1 MATIYR
7 KGSTSTS
14 EVKKMQQGLKD
25 KGYYKGNVDGVW
37 GSGTSS
43 ALSAF
48 KSATGG
54 SNSYG
59 NSFGKETTDKLYG
72 TNSSGTK
79 SSGAKGG
86 IGFMQNVIKSVSNN
100 PTAYGTAYYNALTK
114 GGMDPIGS
122 DKLTADPNIQNQW
135 NMALGGAQDLYNTNA
150 GQLGNVYNQGVN
162 QANQAAEDAARQQY
176 IVYKQNKNKLAEQLS
191 SSGIT
196 GGASE
201 TALNSILNAYASG
214 LASNNSA
221 LQESLAKLGNEY
233 QGDLSSLMAQLQ
245 QSQAAINN
253 QYGQM
258 QAEDLA
264 NQKKQLAESQA
275 SALQAYLQQQ
285 QQRKINDWN
294 SKVSANIQSKNPAYV
309 WTDSDGRLH
318 YNNSSAAASQ
328 AKAQGYKVVENK
340 TKNST
345 TKKSTNK
352 NSTKTK
358 DGSDYSSVWGNSG
371 GSGSKKNIEQ
381 AITNSL
387 ANGTLSYALGS
398 KTQSPLT
405 ATSANAAIN
414 YLESLVN
421 KGQITTSK
429 AKKYAKNAGLKV

>member
-37 GSGTSS
+37 GNKTSS
-43 ALSAF
+43 ALSAY

-72 TNSSGTK
+72 TNSSGGSSK

-275 SALQAYLQQQ
+275 SMLEAYLQREQQ
-285 QQRKINDWN
+285 KKINDWN
-294 SKVSANIQSKNPAYV
+294 SRVSANIQSKNPTWVY
-309 WTDSDGRLH
+309 TDTNGRLH
-318 YNNSSAAASQ
+318 YTNSKATAAA

-340 TKNST
+340 KKNSSTKKSTTKNST
-345 TKKSTNK
+345 KS
-352 NSTKTK
+352 SL
-358 DGSDYSSVWGNSG
+358 DYSSVWGTT
-371 GSGSKKNIEQ
+371 GSNGSKSDTKNKYV
-381 AITNSL
+381 S
-387 ANGTLSYALGS
+387 
-398 KTQSPLT
+398 
-405 ATSANAAIN
+405 
-414 YLESLVN
+414 V
-421 KGQITTSK
+421 
-429 AKKYAKNAGLKV
+429 KKYKSLRGM

>member
-72 TNSSGTK
+72 TNSSGGSSGTK

-285 QQRKINDWN
+285 QQKKINDWN
-294 SKVSANIQSKNPAYV
+294 SRVSSNIQSKNPTWVY
-309 WTDSDGRLH
+309 TDTNGRLH
-318 YNNSSAAASQ
+318 YTNSKATAAA

-340 TKNST
+340 KKNST
-345 TKKSTNK
+345 TKKSTKK
-352 NSTKTK
+352 NSKSQSK
-358 DGSDYSSVWGNSG
+358 DGSDYSSIWGNTGSSG
-371 GSGSKKNIEQ
+371 DTKSKYV
-381 AITNSL
+381 SM
-387 ANGTLSYALGS
+387 
-398 KTQSPLT
+398 
-405 ATSANAAIN
+405 
-414 YLESLVN
+414 
-421 KGQITTSK
+421 
-429 AKKYAKNAGLKV
+429 KKYKSLRGM

>member
-43 ALSAF
+43 ALSSF
-48 KSATGG
+48 KTATGG
-54 SNSYG
+54 SNSSG

-72 TNSSGTK
+72 TNSSGGSSGAK

-86 IGFMQNVIKSVSNN
+86 IGFMKNVIKSVSNN

-122 DKLTADPNIQNQW
+122 DRLTADPNIQNQW

-201 TALNSILNAYASG
+201 TALNSILNAYSSG

-285 QQRKINDWN
+285 QQRKTNDWN
-294 SKVSANIQSKNPAYV
+294 SRVSANIQSKNPTYV

-340 TKNST
+340 KKNST
-345 TKKSTNK
+345 TKKSTTK
-352 NSTKTK
+352 NSTK
-358 DGSDYSSVWGNSG
+358 DGLDYSSIWGTTGTTTKSSGTASKTKKSSNSTLP
-371 GSGSKKNIEQ
+371 S
-381 AITNSL
+381 
-387 ANGTLSYALGS
+387 LSYLTGLQNSTNRGKLSENFAKAAL
-398 KTQSPLT
+398 
-405 ATSANAAIN
+405 AA
-414 YLESLVN
+414 Y
-421 KGQITTSK
+421 G
-429 AKKYAKNAGLKV
+429 YKV

>member
-122 DKLTADPNIQNQW
+122 DRLTADPNIQNQW

-201 TALNSILNAYASG
+201 TALNSILNAYSSG

-275 SALQAYLQQQ
+275 SALEAYLQQQ

-309 WTDSDGRLH
+309 WADSDGRLH

-340 TKNST
+340 KKKSST
-345 TKKSTNK
+345 NKSTNK

-358 DGSDYSSVWGNSG
+358 DGLDYSSVWGNT
-371 GSGSKKNIEQ
+371 GSNGDTKSKYV
-381 AITNSL
+381 S
-387 ANGTLSYALGS
+387 
-398 KTQSPLT
+398 
-405 ATSANAAIN
+405 
-414 YLESLVN
+414 V
-421 KGQITTSK
+421 
-429 AKKYAKNAGLKV
+429 KKYKSLRGM

>member
-86 IGFMQNVIKSVSNN
+86 IGFMKNVIKSVSNN

-122 DKLTADPNIQNQW
+122 DRLTADPNIQNQW

-275 SALQAYLQQQ
+275 SMLEAYLQREQQ
-285 QQRKINDWN
+285 KKINDWN
-294 SKVSANIQSKNPAYV
+294 SRVSSNIQSKNPTWVY
-309 WTDSDGRLH
+309 TDTNGRLH
-318 YNNSSAAASQ
+318 YTNSKATAAA

-340 TKNST
+340 KKNST
-345 TKKSTNK
+345 TKKSTKK
-352 NSTKTK
+352 NSKSQSK
-358 DGSDYSSVWGNSG
+358 DSSDYSSVWGNT
-371 GSGSKKNIEQ
+371 GSNGDTKSKYV
-381 AITNSL
+381 SM
-387 ANGTLSYALGS
+387 
-398 KTQSPLT
+398 
-405 ATSANAAIN
+405 
-414 YLESLVN
+414 
-421 KGQITTSK
+421 
-429 AKKYAKNAGLKV
+429 KKYKSLRGM

>member
-1 MATIYR
+1 MAKKT
-7 KGSTSTS
+7 GVTSLAGLAAKV
-14 EVKKMQQGLKD
+14 VKQNEGKVNKAFNSYYNNVASGVSKPV
-25 KGYYKGNVDGVW
+25 GYDSVKADPGIQEERNV
-37 GSGTSS
+37 
-43 ALSAF
+43 ALS
-48 KSATGG
+48 
-54 SNSYG
+54 
-59 NSFGKETTDKLYG
+59 
-72 TNSSGTK
+72 
-79 SSGAKGG
+79 GA
-86 IGFMQNVIKSVSNN
+86 QNV
-100 PTAYGTAYYNALTK
+100 
-114 GGMDPIGS
+114 
-122 DKLTADPNIQNQW
+122 
-135 NMALGGAQDLYNTNA
+135 YNTNA

-201 TALNSILNAYASG
+201 TALNSILNAYSSG

-233 QGDLSSLMAQLQ
+233 QGNLSSLMAQLQ
-245 QSQAAINN
+245 QNQADINN
-253 QYGQM
+253 RYAQLEQESLANNQNSFLSNAKAYA
-258 QAEDLA
+258 QAWLNA
-264 NQKKQLAESQA
+264 QNQKK
-275 SALQAYLQQQ
+275 
-285 QQRKINDWN
+285 IDDWN
-294 SKVSANIQSKNPAYV
+294 SRVSANIQSKNPRFVY
-309 WTDSDGRLH
+309 TESDGRLH
-318 YNNSSAAASQ
+318 YTNSKATAAA

-358 DGSDYSSVWGNSG
+358 DGSDYSSVWGTSG
-371 GSGSKKNIEQ
+371 SSGSKKNIEQ

-429 AKKYAKNAGLKV
+429 ARKYAKNAGLKV

>member
-54 SNSYG
+54 SNSSG

-100 PTAYGTAYYNALTK
+100 PTAYGTAYYNALTR

-201 TALNSILNAYASG
+201 TALNSILNAYSSG

-275 SALQAYLQQQ
+275 SMLEAYLQREQQ
-285 QQRKINDWN
+285 KKINDWN
-294 SKVSANIQSKNPAYV
+294 SRVSSNIQSKNPTYV

-340 TKNST
+340 KKNSSTKKSTTKNST
-345 TKKSTNK
+345 KS
-352 NSTKTK
+352 
-358 DGSDYSSVWGNSG
+358 GLDYSSVWGTTGTTTKSSGTASKTKKSSNSTLPSLAYLTG
-371 GSGSKKNIEQ
+371 LQNSANSKKLSENFTK
-381 AITNSL
+381 AAL
-387 ANGTLSYALGS
+387 AAYGY
-398 KTQSPLT
+398 
-405 ATSANAAIN
+405 
-414 YLESLVN
+414 
-421 KGQITTSK
+421 
-429 AKKYAKNAGLKV
+429 KV

>member
-54 SNSYG
+54 SNSSG

-72 TNSSGTK
+72 TNSSGGSSGTK

-275 SALQAYLQQQ
+275 SMLEAYLQREQQ
-285 QQRKINDWN
+285 KKINDWN
-294 SKVSANIQSKNPAYV
+294 SRVSSNIQSKNPTWVY
-309 WTDSDGRLH
+309 TDTNGRLH
-318 YNNSSAAASQ
+318 YTNSKAAAAA

-340 TKNST
+340 KKNSSTKKSTTKNST
-345 TKKSTNK
+345 KSGLDYSSIWGTAKPSGTTNKTSKTKKSS
-352 NSTKTK
+352 NSTLP
-358 DGSDYSSVWGNSG
+358 S
-371 GSGSKKNIEQ
+371 
-381 AITNSL
+381 
-387 ANGTLSYALGS
+387 LSYLTGLQNSTNRGKLSENFAKAAL
-398 KTQSPLT
+398 
-405 ATSANAAIN
+405 AA
-414 YLESLVN
+414 Y
-421 KGQITTSK
+421 G
-429 AKKYAKNAGLKV
+429 YKV

>member
-48 KSATGG
+48 KTATGG
-54 SNSYG
+54 SNSSG

-72 TNSSGTK
+72 TNSSGGSSGTK

-275 SALQAYLQQQ
+275 SMLEAYLQREQQ
-285 QQRKINDWN
+285 KKINDWN
-294 SKVSANIQSKNPAYV
+294 SRVSSNIQSKNPTWVY
-309 WTDSDGRLH
+309 TDTNGRLH
-318 YNNSSAAASQ
+318 YTNSQATAAA

-340 TKNST
+340 KKNST
-345 TKKSTNK
+345 TKKSTTK
-352 NSTKTK
+352 NSTKS
-358 DGSDYSSVWGNSG
+358 GLDYSSIWGTAKSSGTTNKTSKTKKSSNSTLP
-371 GSGSKKNIEQ
+371 S
-381 AITNSL
+381 
-387 ANGTLSYALGS
+387 LSYLTGLQNSTNRGKLSENFAKAAL
-398 KTQSPLT
+398 
-405 ATSANAAIN
+405 AA
-414 YLESLVN
+414 Y
-421 KGQITTSK
+421 G
-429 AKKYAKNAGLKV
+429 YKV

>member
-54 SNSYG
+54 SNSSG

-72 TNSSGTK
+72 TNSSGGSSGTK

-86 IGFMQNVIKSVSNN
+86 IGFMTNVIKSVSNN

-114 GGMDPIGS
+114 GGIDPIGS
-122 DKLTADPNIQNQW
+122 DRLTADPNIQNQW

-201 TALNSILNAYASG
+201 TALNSILNAYSSG

-275 SALQAYLQQQ
+275 SMLEAYLQREQQ
-285 QQRKINDWN
+285 KKINDWN
-294 SKVSANIQSKNPAYV
+294 NRVSTNIQSKNPTWVY
-309 WTDSDGRLH
+309 TDTNGRLH
-318 YNNSSAAASQ
+318 YTNSQATAAA

-340 TKNST
+340 KKNSSTKKSTTKNST
-345 TKKSTNK
+345 KS
-352 NSTKTK
+352 SL
-358 DGSDYSSVWGNSG
+358 DYSSVWGTT
-371 GSGSKKNIEQ
+371 GSNGSKSDTKNKYV
-381 AITNSL
+381 SM
-387 ANGTLSYALGS
+387 
-398 KTQSPLT
+398 
-405 ATSANAAIN
+405 
-414 YLESLVN
+414 
-421 KGQITTSK
+421 
-429 AKKYAKNAGLKV
+429 KKYKSLRGM

>member
-54 SNSYG
+54 SNSSG

-275 SALQAYLQQQ
+275 SMLEAYLQREQQ
-285 QQRKINDWN
+285 KKINDWN
-294 SKVSANIQSKNPAYV
+294 SRVSSNIQSKNPTWVY
-309 WTDSDGRLH
+309 TDTNGRLH
-318 YNNSSAAASQ
+318 YTNSQATAAA

-340 TKNST
+340 KKNST
-345 TKKSTNK
+345 TKKSTKK
-352 NSTKTK
+352 NSKSQSK
-358 DGSDYSSVWGNSG
+358 DGSDYSSVWGNTGSSG
-371 GSGSKKNIEQ
+371 DTKSKYV
-381 AITNSL
+381 SM
-387 ANGTLSYALGS
+387 
-398 KTQSPLT
+398 
-405 ATSANAAIN
+405 
-414 YLESLVN
+414 
-421 KGQITTSK
+421 
-429 AKKYAKNAGLKV
+429 KKYKSLRGM

>member
-59 NSFGKETTDKLYG
+59 NSFGKETTNKLYG
-72 TNSSGTK
+72 TNSSGGSSGTN

-264 NQKKQLAESQA
+264 NQKKQLADSQI
-275 SALQAYLQQQ
+275 SMLEAYLQRQQ
-285 QQRKINDWN
+285 QKKINDWN
-294 SKVSANIQSKNPAYV
+294 SRVSSNIQSKNPTWVY
-309 WTDSDGRLH
+309 TDTNGRLH
-318 YNNSSAAASQ
+318 YTNSQATAAA

-340 TKNST
+340 KKNST
-345 TKKSTNK
+345 TKKSTTK
-352 NSTKTK
+352 NSTKS
-358 DGSDYSSVWGNSG
+358 GLDYSSIWGTAKSSGTTNKTSKTKKSSNSTLP
-371 GSGSKKNIEQ
+371 S
-381 AITNSL
+381 
-387 ANGTLSYALGS
+387 LSYLTGLQNSTNRGKLSENFAKAAL
-398 KTQSPLT
+398 
-405 ATSANAAIN
+405 AA
-414 YLESLVN
+414 Y
-421 KGQITTSK
+421 G
-429 AKKYAKNAGLKV
+429 YKV

>member
-54 SNSYG
+54 SNSSG

-100 PTAYGTAYYNALTK
+100 PTAYGTAYYNALTR

-275 SALQAYLQQQ
+275 SMLEAYLQREQQ
-285 QQRKINDWN
+285 KKINDWN
-294 SKVSANIQSKNPAYV
+294 SRVSANIQSKNPTWVY
-309 WTDSDGRLH
+309 TDTNGRLH
-318 YNNSSAAASQ
+318 YTNSQATAAA

-340 TKNST
+340 KKNSSTKKSTTKNST
-345 TKKSTNK
+345 KS
-352 NSTKTK
+352 
-358 DGSDYSSVWGNSG
+358 GLDYSSVWGTTGTTTKSSGTASKTKKSSNSTLPSLAYLTG
-371 GSGSKKNIEQ
+371 LQNSANSKKLSENFTK
-381 AITNSL
+381 AAL
-387 ANGTLSYALGS
+387 AAYGY
-398 KTQSPLT
+398 
-405 ATSANAAIN
+405 
-414 YLESLVN
+414 
-421 KGQITTSK
+421 
-429 AKKYAKNAGLKV
+429 KV

>member
-72 TNSSGTK
+72 TNSSGGSSGTK

-275 SALQAYLQQQ
+275 SMLEAYLQREQQ
-285 QQRKINDWN
+285 KKINDWN
-294 SKVSANIQSKNPAYV
+294 SRVSSNIQSKNPTWVY
-309 WTDSDGRLH
+309 TDTNGRLH
-318 YNNSSAAASQ
+318 YTNSQATAAA

-340 TKNST
+340 KKNST
-345 TKKSTNK
+345 TKKSTTK
-352 NSTKTK
+352 NSTK
-358 DGSDYSSVWGNSG
+358 GGLDYSSVWGSTGTTTKSSG
-371 GSGSKKNIEQ
+371 
-381 AITNSL
+381 
-387 ANGTLSYALGS
+387 
-398 KTQSPLT
+398 
-405 ATSANAAIN
+405 
-414 YLESLVN
+414 
-421 KGQITTSK
+421 TTSK
-429 AKKYAKNAGLKV
+429 TKKSSNSTLPSLSYLTGLQNSTNRGKLSENFAKAALAAYGYKV

>member
-48 KSATGG
+48 KTATGG

-72 TNSSGTK
+72 TNSSGGSSGTK

-122 DKLTADPNIQNQW
+122 DRLTADPNIQNQW

-275 SALQAYLQQQ
+275 SMLEAYLQREQQ
-285 QQRKINDWN
+285 KKINDWN
-294 SKVSANIQSKNPAYV
+294 SRVSSNIQSKNPTWVY
-309 WTDSDGRLH
+309 TDTNGRLH
-318 YNNSSAAASQ
+318 YTNSKATAAA

-340 TKNST
+340 KKNSSTKKSTTKNST
-345 TKKSTNK
+345 KS
-352 NSTKTK
+352 
-358 DGSDYSSVWGNSG
+358 GLDYSSVWGNSG
-371 GSGSKKNIEQ
+371 SNGDTKSKYV
-381 AITNSL
+381 SM
-387 ANGTLSYALGS
+387 
-398 KTQSPLT
+398 
-405 ATSANAAIN
+405 
-414 YLESLVN
+414 
-421 KGQITTSK
+421 
-429 AKKYAKNAGLKV
+429 KKYKSLRGM

>member
-25 KGYYKGNVDGVW
+25 KGYYKGSVDGVW

-54 SNSYG
+54 SNSSG

-72 TNSSGTK
+72 TNSSGGSSGTK

-122 DKLTADPNIQNQW
+122 DKLAADPNIQNQW

-275 SALQAYLQQQ
+275 SMLEAYLQREQQ
-285 QQRKINDWN
+285 KKINDWN
-294 SKVSANIQSKNPAYV
+294 SRVSSNIQSKNPTWVY
-309 WTDSDGRLH
+309 TDTNGRLH
-318 YNNSSAAASQ
+318 YTNSQATAAA

-340 TKNST
+340 KKNST
-345 TKKSTNK
+345 TKKSTTK
-352 NSTKTK
+352 NSTK
-358 DGSDYSSVWGNSG
+358 GGLDYSSVWGSTGTTTKSSG
-371 GSGSKKNIEQ
+371 
-381 AITNSL
+381 
-387 ANGTLSYALGS
+387 
-398 KTQSPLT
+398 
-405 ATSANAAIN
+405 
-414 YLESLVN
+414 
-421 KGQITTSK
+421 TTSK
-429 AKKYAKNAGLKV
+429 TKKSSNSTLPSLSYLTGLQNSTNRGKLSENFAKAALAAYGYKV

>member
-100 PTAYGTAYYNALTK
+100 PTAYGTAYYNALTR

-275 SALQAYLQQQ
+275 SMLEAYLQREQQ
-285 QQRKINDWN
+285 KKINDWN
-294 SKVSANIQSKNPAYV
+294 SRVSANIQSKNPIWVY
-309 WTDSDGRLH
+309 TDTNGRLH
-318 YNNSSAAASQ
+318 YTNSQATAAA

-340 TKNST
+340 KKNSSTKKSTTKNST
-345 TKKSTNK
+345 KSGLDYSSIWGNTGTTAKSSGTTNKTSKTKKSS
-352 NSTKTK
+352 NSTLP
-358 DGSDYSSVWGNSG
+358 
-371 GSGSKKNIEQ
+371 
-381 AITNSL
+381 SL
-387 ANGTLSYALGS
+387 AY
-398 KTQSPLT
+398 LT
-405 ATSANAAIN
+405 GLQNSANRGKLSENFTKAALAA
-414 YLESLVN
+414 Y
-421 KGQITTSK
+421 G
-429 AKKYAKNAGLKV
+429 YKV

>member
-1 MATIYR
+1 
-7 KGSTSTS
+7 
-14 EVKKMQQGLKD
+14 MQQGLKD

-86 IGFMQNVIKSVSNN
+86 IGFMKNVIKSVSNN

-122 DKLTADPNIQNQW
+122 DRLTADPNIQNQW

-285 QQRKINDWN
+285 QQRKTNDWN
-294 SKVSANIQSKNPAYV
+294 SRVSSNIQSKNPTWVY
-309 WTDSDGRLH
+309 TDTNGRLH
-318 YNNSSAAASQ
+318 YTNSQATAAA

-340 TKNST
+340 KKNST
-345 TKKSTNK
+345 TKKSTKK
-352 NSTKTK
+352 NSKSQSK
-358 DGSDYSSVWGNSG
+358 DSSDYSSVWGNT
-371 GSGSKKNIEQ
+371 GSNGDTKSKYV
-381 AITNSL
+381 SM
-387 ANGTLSYALGS
+387 
-398 KTQSPLT
+398 
-405 ATSANAAIN
+405 
-414 YLESLVN
+414 
-421 KGQITTSK
+421 
-429 AKKYAKNAGLKV
+429 KKYKSLRGM

>member
-275 SALQAYLQQQ
+275 SMLEAYLQRE

-294 SKVSANIQSKNPAYV
+294 SRVSANIQSKNPIYV
-309 WTDSDGRLH
+309 YTDTNGRLH
-318 YNNSSAAASQ
+318 YTNSKATAAA

-340 TKNST
+340 KKNST
-345 TKKSTNK
+345 TKKSTKK
-352 NSTKTK
+352 NSKSQSK
-358 DGSDYSSVWGNSG
+358 DGSDYSSIWGNTGSSG
-371 GSGSKKNIEQ
+371 DTKSKYV
-381 AITNSL
+381 SM
-387 ANGTLSYALGS
+387 
-398 KTQSPLT
+398 
-405 ATSANAAIN
+405 
-414 YLESLVN
+414 
-421 KGQITTSK
+421 
-429 AKKYAKNAGLKV
+429 KKYKSLRGM

>member
-54 SNSYG
+54 SNSSG

-100 PTAYGTAYYNALTK
+100 PTAYGTAYYNALTR

-264 NQKKQLAESQA
+264 NQKKQLADSQI
-275 SALQAYLQQQ
+275 SMLEAYLQRQQ
-285 QQRKINDWN
+285 QKKINDWN
-294 SKVSANIQSKNPAYV
+294 SRVSANIQSKNPRFVY
-309 WTDSDGRLH
+309 TESDGRLH
-318 YNNSSAAASQ
+318 YTNSKATAAA
-328 AKAQGYKVVENK
+328 AKAQGYKVVDRTSYDK
-340 TKNST
+340 
-345 TKKSTNK
+345 KKSNSK
-352 NSTKTK
+352 SSSGNSTKTK
-358 DGSDYSSVWGNSG
+358 DGSDYSSVWGT
-371 GSGSKKNIEQ
+371 SGSKGDTKNKYV
-381 AITNSL
+381 SM
-387 ANGTLSYALGS
+387 
-398 KTQSPLT
+398 
-405 ATSANAAIN
+405 
-414 YLESLVN
+414 
-421 KGQITTSK
+421 
-429 AKKYAKNAGLKV
+429 KKYKSLRGM

>member
-54 SNSYG
+54 SNSSG

-275 SALQAYLQQQ
+275 SMLEAYLQREQQ
-285 QQRKINDWN
+285 KKINDWN
-294 SKVSANIQSKNPAYV
+294 SRVSANIQSKNPIYV
-309 WTDSDGRLH
+309 YTDTNGKLH
-318 YNNSSAAASQ
+318 YTNSKATAAA

-340 TKNST
+340 KKNST
-345 TKKSTNK
+345 TKKSTKK
-352 NSTKTK
+352 NSKSQSK
-358 DGSDYSSVWGNSG
+358 DGSDYSSIWGNT
-371 GSGSKKNIEQ
+371 GSNGDTKSKYV
-381 AITNSL
+381 SM
-387 ANGTLSYALGS
+387 
-398 KTQSPLT
+398 
-405 ATSANAAIN
+405 
-414 YLESLVN
+414 
-421 KGQITTSK
+421 
-429 AKKYAKNAGLKV
+429 KKYKSLRGM

>member
-43 ALSAF
+43 ALSAY

-100 PTAYGTAYYNALTK
+100 PTAYGTAYYNALTR

-122 DKLTADPNIQNQW
+122 DRLTADPNIQNQW

-285 QQRKINDWN
+285 QQRKTNDWN
-294 SKVSANIQSKNPAYV
+294 SRVSANIQSKNPTYV
-309 WTDSDGRLH
+309 YTDTNGKLH
-318 YNNSSAAASQ
+318 YTNSKATAAA

-340 TKNST
+340 KKNST
-345 TKKSTNK
+345 TKKSTKK
-352 NSTKTK
+352 NSKSQSK
-358 DGSDYSSVWGNSG
+358 DGSDYSSIWGNTGSSG
-371 GSGSKKNIEQ
+371 DTKSKYV
-381 AITNSL
+381 SM
-387 ANGTLSYALGS
+387 
-398 KTQSPLT
+398 
-405 ATSANAAIN
+405 
-414 YLESLVN
+414 
-421 KGQITTSK
+421 
-429 AKKYAKNAGLKV
+429 KKYKSLRGM

>member
-37 GSGTSS
+37 GNKTSS
-43 ALSAF
+43 ALSAY

-54 SNSYG
+54 SNSSG

-201 TALNSILNAYASG
+201 TALNSILNAYSSG

-285 QQRKINDWN
+285 QQRKTNDWN
-294 SKVSANIQSKNPAYV
+294 SRVSANIQSKNPTYV

-345 TKKSTNK
+345 TKKSTKK
-352 NSTKTK
+352 NSKSQSK
-358 DGSDYSSVWGNSG
+358 DGLDYSSVWGNTGTTAKSSG
-371 GSGSKKNIEQ
+371 TTNKTSTTKKSS
-381 AITNSL
+381 NSTL
-387 ANGTLSYALGS
+387 PSLSY
-398 KTQSPLT
+398 LT
-405 ATSANAAIN
+405 GLQNSANRGKLSENFTKAALAA
-414 YLESLVN
+414 Y
-421 KGQITTSK
+421 G
-429 AKKYAKNAGLKV
+429 YKV

>member
-59 NSFGKETTDKLYG
+59 NSFGKETTDKLYR

-264 NQKKQLAESQA
+264 NQKKQLADSQI
-275 SALQAYLQQQ
+275 SMLEAYLQRQQ
-285 QQRKINDWN
+285 QKKINDWN
-294 SKVSANIQSKNPAYV
+294 SRVSSNIQSKNPTWVY
-309 WTDSDGRLH
+309 TDTNGRLH
-318 YNNSSAAASQ
+318 YTNSQATAAA

-340 TKNST
+340 KKNST
-345 TKKSTNK
+345 TKKSTTK
-352 NSTKTK
+352 NSTKS
-358 DGSDYSSVWGNSG
+358 GLDYSSIWGTAKSSGTTNKTSKTKKSSNSTLP
-371 GSGSKKNIEQ
+371 S
-381 AITNSL
+381 
-387 ANGTLSYALGS
+387 LSY
-398 KTQSPLT
+398 LT
-405 ATSANAAIN
+405 GLQNSANRGKLSENFTKAALAA
-414 YLESLVN
+414 Y
-421 KGQITTSK
+421 G
-429 AKKYAKNAGLKV
+429 YKV

>member
-1 MATIYR
+1 
-7 KGSTSTS
+7 
-14 EVKKMQQGLKD
+14 
-25 KGYYKGNVDGVW
+25 
-37 GSGTSS
+37 
-43 ALSAF
+43 
-48 KSATGG
+48 
-54 SNSYG
+54 
-59 NSFGKETTDKLYG
+59 
-72 TNSSGTK
+72 
-79 SSGAKGG
+79 
-86 IGFMQNVIKSVSNN
+86 MQNVIKSVSNN
-100 PTAYGTAYYNALTK
+100 PVAYGTAYYNALTK

-201 TALNSILNAYASG
+201 TALNSILNAYSSG

-275 SALQAYLQQQ
+275 SMLEAYLQREQQ
-285 QQRKINDWN
+285 KKINDWN
-294 SKVSANIQSKNPAYV
+294 SRVSANIQSKNPTWVY
-309 WTDSDGRLH
+309 TDTNGRLH
-318 YNNSSAAASQ
+318 YTNSKATAAA

-340 TKNST
+340 KKNSSTKKSTTKNST
-345 TKKSTNK
+345 KS
-352 NSTKTK
+352 
-358 DGSDYSSVWGNSG
+358 GLDYSSVWGTTGTTTKSSGTASKTKKSSNSTLPSLAYLTG
-371 GSGSKKNIEQ
+371 LQNSANSKKLSENFTK
-381 AITNSL
+381 AAL
-387 ANGTLSYALGS
+387 AAYGY
-398 KTQSPLT
+398 
-405 ATSANAAIN
+405 
-414 YLESLVN
+414 
-421 KGQITTSK
+421 
-429 AKKYAKNAGLKV
+429 KV

>member
-43 ALSAF
+43 ALSAY

-72 TNSSGTK
+72 TTSGSSGTK

-86 IGFMQNVIKSVSNN
+86 VGFMQNVIKSVSNN
-100 PTAYGTAYYNALTK
+100 PTTYGTAYYNALTS
-114 GGMDPIGS
+114 GGMNPIGS

-201 TALNSILNAYASG
+201 TALNSILNAYSSG

-275 SALQAYLQQQ
+275 SALEAYLQQQ

-294 SKVSANIQSKNPAYV
+294 SKVSANIQSKNPTYV
-309 WTDSDGRLH
+309 YTDTNGKLH
-318 YNNSSAAASQ
+318 YTNSKATAAA

-340 TKNST
+340 KKNST
-345 TKKSTNK
+345 TKKSTKK
-352 NSTKTK
+352 NSKSQSK
-358 DGSDYSSVWGNSG
+358 DGSDYSSVWGT
-371 GSGSKKNIEQ
+371 SGSKGDTKNKYV
-381 AITNSL
+381 S
-387 ANGTLSYALGS
+387 
-398 KTQSPLT
+398 
-405 ATSANAAIN
+405 
-414 YLESLVN
+414 V
-421 KGQITTSK
+421 
-429 AKKYAKNAGLKV
+429 KKYKSLRGM

>member
-79 SSGAKGG
+79 SSGSKGG
-86 IGFMQNVIKSVSNN
+86 RGFMQNVIKSVSNN
-100 PTAYGTAYYNALTK
+100 PTTYGTAYYNALTS
-114 GGMDPIGS
+114 GGMAPIGS

-201 TALNSILNAYASG
+201 TALNSILNAYSSG

-275 SALQAYLQQQ
+275 SALEAYLQQQ

-294 SKVSANIQSKNPAYV
+294 SRVSANIQSKNPAYV

-358 DGSDYSSVWGNSG
+358 DGLDYSSVWGNSG
-371 GSGSKKNIEQ
+371 SKGDTKNKYV
-381 AITNSL
+381 S
-387 ANGTLSYALGS
+387 
-398 KTQSPLT
+398 
-405 ATSANAAIN
+405 
-414 YLESLVN
+414 V
-421 KGQITTSK
+421 
-429 AKKYAKNAGLKV
+429 KKYKSLRGM

>member
-54 SNSYG
+54 SNSSG

-275 SALQAYLQQQ
+275 SMLEAYLQREQQ
-285 QQRKINDWN
+285 KKINDWN
-294 SKVSANIQSKNPAYV
+294 SRVSANIQSKNPTWVY
-309 WTDSDGRLH
+309 TDTNGRLH
-318 YNNSSAAASQ
+318 YTNSQATAAA

-340 TKNST
+340 KKNST
-345 TKKSTNK
+345 TKKSTTK
-352 NSTKTK
+352 NSTKS
-358 DGSDYSSVWGNSG
+358 GLDYSSVWGTTGTTTKSSGTASKTKKSSNSTLPSLAYLTG
-371 GSGSKKNIEQ
+371 LQNSANSKKLSENFTK
-381 AITNSL
+381 AAL
-387 ANGTLSYALGS
+387 AAYGY
-398 KTQSPLT
+398 
-405 ATSANAAIN
+405 
-414 YLESLVN
+414 
-421 KGQITTSK
+421 
-429 AKKYAKNAGLKV
+429 KV

>member
-285 QQRKINDWN
+285 QQRKTNDWN
-294 SKVSANIQSKNPAYV
+294 SRVSANIQSKNPTYV

-340 TKNST
+340 KKNST
-345 TKKSTNK
+345 TKKSTTK
-352 NSTKTK
+352 NSTKS
-358 DGSDYSSVWGNSG
+358 GLDYSSIWGNTGTTAKSSG
-371 GSGSKKNIEQ
+371 TTNKTSKTKKSSNSTLPSLAYLTGLQNSSNSKKLSENFTK
-381 AITNSL
+381 AAL
-387 ANGTLSYALGS
+387 AAYGY
-398 KTQSPLT
+398 
-405 ATSANAAIN
+405 
-414 YLESLVN
+414 
-421 KGQITTSK
+421 
-429 AKKYAKNAGLKV
+429 KV

>member
-1 MATIYR
+1 
-7 KGSTSTS
+7 
-14 EVKKMQQGLKD
+14 MQQGLKD

-54 SNSYG
+54 SNSSG

-86 IGFMQNVIKSVSNN
+86 IGFMKNVIKSVSNN
-100 PTAYGTAYYNALTK
+100 PTAYGTAYYNALTR

-275 SALQAYLQQQ
+275 SMLEAYLQREQQ
-285 QQRKINDWN
+285 KKINDWN
-294 SKVSANIQSKNPAYV
+294 SRVSSNIQSKNPTWVY
-309 WTDSDGRLH
+309 TDTNGRLH
-318 YNNSSAAASQ
+318 YTNSQATAAA

-340 TKNST
+340 KKNST
-345 TKKSTNK
+345 TKKSTKK
-352 NSTKTK
+352 NSKSQSK
-358 DGSDYSSVWGNSG
+358 DGSDYSSIWGNT
-371 GSGSKKNIEQ
+371 GSNGDTKSKYV
-381 AITNSL
+381 SM
-387 ANGTLSYALGS
+387 
-398 KTQSPLT
+398 
-405 ATSANAAIN
+405 
-414 YLESLVN
+414 
-421 KGQITTSK
+421 
-429 AKKYAKNAGLKV
+429 KKYKSLRGM

>member
-59 NSFGKETTDKLYG
+59 NSFGKETTNKLYG
-72 TNSSGTK
+72 TNSSGGSSGTK

-264 NQKKQLAESQA
+264 NQKKQLADSQI
-275 SALQAYLQQQ
+275 SMLEAYLQRQQ
-285 QQRKINDWN
+285 QKKINDWN
-294 SKVSANIQSKNPAYV
+294 SRVSSNIQSKNPTWVY
-309 WTDSDGRLH
+309 TDTNGRLH
-318 YNNSSAAASQ
+318 YTNSQATAAA

-340 TKNST
+340 KKNST
-345 TKKSTNK
+345 TKKSTTK
-352 NSTKTK
+352 NSTKS
-358 DGSDYSSVWGNSG
+358 GLDYSSIWGTAKSSGTTNKTSKTKKSSNSTLP
-371 GSGSKKNIEQ
+371 S
-381 AITNSL
+381 
-387 ANGTLSYALGS
+387 LSYLTGLQNSTNRGKLSENFAKAAL
-398 KTQSPLT
+398 
-405 ATSANAAIN
+405 AA
-414 YLESLVN
+414 Y
-421 KGQITTSK
+421 G
-429 AKKYAKNAGLKV
+429 YKV

>member
-100 PTAYGTAYYNALTK
+100 PTAYGTAYYNALTR

-264 NQKKQLAESQA
+264 NQKKQLADSQI
-275 SALQAYLQQQ
+275 SMLEAYLQRQQ
-285 QQRKINDWN
+285 QKKINDWN
-294 SKVSANIQSKNPAYV
+294 SRVSSNIQSKNPTWVY
-309 WTDSDGRLH
+309 TDTNGRLH
-318 YNNSSAAASQ
+318 YTNSKATAAA

-340 TKNST
+340 KKNSS
-345 TKKSTNK
+345 TKKSTKK
-352 NSTKTK
+352 NSKSQSK
-358 DGSDYSSVWGNSG
+358 DGSDYSSIWGNTGSSG
-371 GSGSKKNIEQ
+371 DTKSKYV
-381 AITNSL
+381 SM
-387 ANGTLSYALGS
+387 
-398 KTQSPLT
+398 
-405 ATSANAAIN
+405 
-414 YLESLVN
+414 
-421 KGQITTSK
+421 
-429 AKKYAKNAGLKV
+429 KKYKSLRGM

>member
-59 NSFGKETTDKLYG
+59 NSFGKETTDKLYR

-285 QQRKINDWN
+285 QQRKTNDWN
-294 SKVSANIQSKNPAYV
+294 SRVSAKIQSKNPNYIYAD
-309 WTDSDGRLH
+309 TDGRLH
-318 YNNSSAAASQ
+318 YTNSSAAAAA
-328 AKAQGYKVVENK
+328 AKAMGYTVTDNRKNK
-340 TKNST
+340 NKNNSSSN
-345 TKKSTNK
+345 KKSKSYSTSKK
-352 NSTKTK
+352 NNSV
-358 DGSDYSSVWGNSG
+358 DYSSVWGN
-371 GSGSKKNIEQ
+371 
-381 AITNSL
+381 
-387 ANGTLSYALGS
+387 ANKSNT
-398 KTQSPLT
+398 
-405 ATSANAAIN
+405 
-414 YLESLVN
+414 
-421 KGQITTSK
+421 TTSSGYK
-429 AKKYAKNAGLKV
+429 SMKKYKSYKGV

>member
-54 SNSYG
+54 SNSSG

-275 SALQAYLQQQ
+275 SMLEAYLQREQQ
-285 QQRKINDWN
+285 KKINDWN
-294 SKVSANIQSKNPAYV
+294 SRVSANIQSKNPTWVY
-309 WTDSDGRLH
+309 TDTNGRLH
-318 YNNSSAAASQ
+318 YTNSKATAAA

-340 TKNST
+340 KKNSSTKKSTTKNST
-345 TKKSTNK
+345 KS
-352 NSTKTK
+352 SL
-358 DGSDYSSVWGNSG
+358 DYSSVWGTT
-371 GSGSKKNIEQ
+371 GSNGSKSDTKNKYV
-381 AITNSL
+381 S
-387 ANGTLSYALGS
+387 
-398 KTQSPLT
+398 
-405 ATSANAAIN
+405 
-414 YLESLVN
+414 V
-421 KGQITTSK
+421 
-429 AKKYAKNAGLKV
+429 KKYKSLRGM

>member
-54 SNSYG
+54 SNSSG

-100 PTAYGTAYYNALTK
+100 PTAYGTAYYNALTR

-264 NQKKQLAESQA
+264 NQKKQLADSQA
-275 SALQAYLQQQ
+275 SMLEAYLQREQQ
-285 QQRKINDWN
+285 KKINDWN
-294 SKVSANIQSKNPAYV
+294 SRVSSNIQSKNPTYV

-340 TKNST
+340 KKNSSTKKSTTKNST
-345 TKKSTNK
+345 KS
-352 NSTKTK
+352 
-358 DGSDYSSVWGNSG
+358 GLDYSSVWGTTGTTTKSSGTASKTKKSSNSTLPSLAYLTG
-371 GSGSKKNIEQ
+371 LQNSANSKKLSENFTK
-381 AITNSL
+381 AAL
-387 ANGTLSYALGS
+387 AAYGY
-398 KTQSPLT
+398 
-405 ATSANAAIN
+405 
-414 YLESLVN
+414 
-421 KGQITTSK
+421 
-429 AKKYAKNAGLKV
+429 KV